1 MNKLDDLKREYESIE
16 IPKDLDEIINK
27 TIVSNTNLRK
37 KKKFTTLV
45 SSAAALALL
54 VLPLNLIPS
63 FANSLSE
70 IPVIADIAR
79 VFTIKTYIKQSEN
92 IELDVTQVAL
102 TDLSDK
108 NYQDKINSV
117 IEEKIEVSLSEAT
130 LRAAEY
136 KEAYIE
142 TGGSEESFKEKNMKV
157 KVDYKIYSNS
167 NNVLSFLVFSHES
180 LAAVYAEYS
189 YYNIN
194 VENNTNITLSDLLGD
209 DFQAIITSSVLN
221 DINYQKEKGEILFF
235 DNVNSPDFTVRSDI
249 DFYINNNND
258 LVLVF
263 EKYEIAAGSFGRLE
277 YTIKI

>member
-1 MNKLDDLKREYESIE
+1 MNNLDDLKREYESIE
-16 IPKDLDEIINK
+16 IPKELDEIINK